1 MPKQILV
8 GVPTY
13 RDFYRI
19 DTLLSSLEDVTS
31 PEDYERLNI
40 VVLDDGTP
48 DQDIV
53 EGLKEACQY
62 HKVGFIQHHQNKGI
76 PAAWNSLA
84 RAGIEDI
91 IILFNDD
98 IMLCNP
104 DWVKC
109 IEYFL
114 RHNEMVGGVGFPLIQ
129 VAADGTRSN
138 EASAGIMAN
147 AWGTK
152 PGRCGAPVGC
162 SFGFTREAFN
172 LVDFPERYKSFQEE
186 SNWGFRL
193 AEKGWLSYMLHYPPM
208 EHHGSQTFA
217 QNPELSF
224 CKFEIGDKDEY
235 KAVLRKCCL
244 HRPDF
249 IAHSLKLLDEQNIVY
264 RMDYSRYLMAKEWGV
279 LDSYDCPQVP
289 IHKRIVDPWEPRLIR
304 WLDGNLNECEGFI
317 G

>member
-1 MPKQILV
+1 MPKQILL
-8 GVPTY
+8 GIPTY
-13 RDFYRI
+13 KDYYRV

-48 DQDIV
+48 DQDTV
-53 EGLKEACQY
+53 EGLREACQY

-76 PAAWNSLA
+76 PSAWNSLA
-84 RAGIEDI
+84 RAGTEDI

-147 AWGTK
+147 NWGDK

-162 SFGFTREAFN
+162 SFGFTREAFS

-244 HRPDF
+244 HQPDF

-317 G
+317 R